1 MKTPDTERPVPK
13 HPLDPPEI
21 RVPPSPMMDYYEKR
35 QASGKGGYRPGA
47 GRKQGVESVTPEMRR
62 VPVQIRLP
70 QFMVDWM
77 LAQDRSI
84 TKTIEYAVRKIILE
98 IDGK

>member
-1 MKTPDTERPVPK
+1 MKSLNDVYCGPIDKT
-13 HPLDPPEI
+13 DPPET

-35 QASGKGGYRPGA
+35 QASGVGGYRPGA
-47 GRKQGVESVTPEMRR
+47 GRKQGVQSVTPEMRR

-77 LAQDRSI
+77 LARDRSI
-84 TKTIEYAVRKIILE
+84 TKTIEYAVRSLMLE
-98 IDGK
+98 TDGK